1 MKVDPRYST
10 LVHLGAL
17 AAMLIA
23 GYDRSVTLWTG
34 GTAMGQT
41 RVSGFGRMNG
51 ELGTEHGRRQRRS
64 RLGAVPWRDLLVRL
78 RGRTGAGSEP
88 GGPVGV
94 GWLGVLAGGRVP
106 KGLAGRPVSA
116 RWTARSL
123 SLVADRSSLGAA
135 RYEDLFTVPLGY
147 RAVR

>member
-1 MKVDPRYST
+1 
-10 LVHLGAL
+10 
-17 AAMLIA
+17 
-23 GYDRSVTLWTG
+23 
-34 GTAMGQT
+34 
-41 RVSGFGRMNG
+41 
-51 ELGTEHGRRQRRS
+51 
-64 RLGAVPWRDLLVRL
+64 
-78 RGRTGAGSEP
+78 
-88 GGPVGV
+88 V

-123 SLVADRSSLGAA
+123 SLVADRSSPRAA